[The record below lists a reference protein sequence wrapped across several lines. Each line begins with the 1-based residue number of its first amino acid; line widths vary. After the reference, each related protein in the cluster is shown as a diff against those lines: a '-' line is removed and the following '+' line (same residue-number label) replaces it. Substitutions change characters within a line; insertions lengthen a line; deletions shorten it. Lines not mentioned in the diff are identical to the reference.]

1 MAQISKDYARE
12 VIKDYALIMESIPA
26 IIKESGYKVGFI
38 SKRLNIPY
46 SSFYAKRKQKSFT
59 YKEVAAIV
67 DLLPEE
73 EDHYWTERARIRMAD
88 PEMATREE
96 IFKILDAE

>member
-1 MAQISKDYARE
+1 
-12 VIKDYALIMESIPA
+12 MESIPA
-26 IIKESGYKVGFI
+26 IIKESGYKAGFI

-59 YKEVAAIV
+59 YKEVEAII
-67 DLLPEE
+67 DLLPD
-73 EDHYWTERARIRMAD
+73 EDSYWSERARIRMAE

-96 IFKILDAE
+96 VFKILDAK